1 MKQTESQAVKIV
13 VEAARRRCN
22 PLLLSEGRRVR
33 PFVFLRAPRRKCLS
47 NWTFVQ
53 HNSILWGKLLRQEAL
68 WISQSWFTQLCVG
81 GCGNWLAVCQ
91 LSTCAAKAEQ
101 LAEREEMV
109 AELSA
114 AKQQLPKASTGALSA
129 SYSITKCAAAKY

>member
-1 MKQTESQAVKIV
+1 MKQTESHAVKIV
-13 VEAARRRCN
+13 VEAAVVCCN
-22 PLLLSEGRRVR
+22 SLLLSEGRRVR
-33 PFVFLRAPRRKCLS
+33 PFVFCVAPRRKCLS

-53 HNSILWGKLLRQEAL
+53 HNSICAGKLLRQEAL
-68 WISQSWFTQLCVG
+68 WISQSWFTSYCVG

-91 LSTCAAKAEQ
+91 LSTCAQKAEQ

-114 AKQQLPKASTGALSA
+114 ANNKLPKASTGVQSA
-129 SYSITKCAAAKY
+129 SYSITKAQPAKY